1 MTHTSL
7 YATRPTWRARVQTA
21 FAMMM
26 VGALVVGAAGCS
38 GKDSSTGPTTPN
50 LVGDY
55 LLETIQAR
63 SLPATVYDGPIG
75 NPEDDNYHDSY
86 VVTVTGGNVTLED
99 GGYYNILVSYTAVAD
114 GEPWSLLLME
124 TGTYEID
131 GSRIVLTSDYGDE
144 TTGTLRDGEVAIR
157 MTIAG
162 EATMPYVFRK

>member
-1 MTHTSL
+1 MMDTSL
-7 YATRPTWRARVQTA
+7 DARRPAWRARVQTG
-21 FAMMM
+21 FVVM
-26 VGALVVGAAGCS
+26 LVATLATGAAGCS
-38 GKDSSTGPTTPN
+38 SKDSSTAPTTPN
-50 LVGDY
+50 VAGDY

-75 NPEDDNYHDSY
+75 DPEDGTYHDSY

-144 TTGTLRDGEVAIR
+144 TAGTVRDGEVSVR
-157 MTIAG
+157 MAIAG

>member
-1 MTHTSL
+1 
-7 YATRPTWRARVQTA
+7 
-21 FAMMM
+21 MMLI
-26 VGALVVGAAGCS
+26 GALAVGGTGCGS
-38 GKDSSTGPTTPN
+38 KDSSTGPTN
-50 LVGDY
+50 LNAAGDY

-75 NPEDDNYHDSY
+75 DPEDDNYHDSY

-144 TTGTLRDGEVAIR
+144 TTGTVRDGEVAIR
-157 MTIAG
+157 MGIAG
-162 EATMPYVFRK
+162 TATMPYVFGK

>member
-1 MTHTSL
+1 MLLGTL
-7 YATRPTWRARVQTA
+7 A
-21 FAMMM
+21 
-26 VGALVVGAAGCS
+26 VGAAGCS
-38 GKDSSTGPTTPN
+38 GKDSTTGPRTPN
-50 LVGDY
+50 VTGDY
-55 LLETIQAR
+55 LLETIQAT

-75 NPEDDNYHDSY
+75 DSEAGTYHNSY

-131 GSRIVLTSDYGDE
+131 GSRIVLTSEYGDQ
-144 TTGTLRDGEVAIR
+144 TTGTVRDGVITIR